1 MNDEV
6 VVYLAVLAQRGN
18 ICKDGFGHT
27 EQLHSLVYDVGA
39 QVIGQATAILSGFL
53 PSIRL
58 DKITITGEGGFK
70 LHQMSQQAFGQYF
83 LDRQKIAV
91 LPRNA
96 TGKIEKPKL
105 RHIYRSENLVAA
117 QTEADQ

>member
-39 QVIGQATAILSGFL
+39 QVIGCLLYTSFFHKMQKEVRG
-53 PSIRL
+53 
-58 DKITITGEGGFK
+58 K
-70 LHQMSQQAFGQYF
+70 LQ
-83 LDRQKIAV
+83 
-91 LPRNA
+91 
-96 TGKIEKPKL
+96 E
-105 RHIYRSENLVAA
+105 
-117 QTEADQ
+117 

>member
-39 QVIGQATAILSGFL
+39 QVIDQATAILSGFL

-83 LDRQKIAV
+83 LDRQKS
-91 LPRNA
+91 PSHR
-96 TGKIEKPKL
+96 
-105 RHIYRSENLVAA
+105 RFW
-117 QTEADQ
+117 

>member
-39 QVIGQATAILSGFL
+39 QVMNQATAILSVSF
-53 PSIRL
+53 
-58 DKITITGEGGFK
+58 
-70 LHQMSQQAFGQYF
+70 QVFG
-83 LDRQKIAV
+83 LI
-91 LPRNA
+91 
-96 TGKIEKPKL
+96 KL
-105 RHIYRSENLVAA
+105 R
-117 QTEADQ
+117 

>member
-58 DKITITGEGGFK
+58 SSKITITGE
-70 LHQMSQQAFGQYF
+70 
-83 LDRQKIAV
+83 RWI
-91 LPRNA
+91 
-96 TGKIEKPKL
+96 
-105 RHIYRSENLVAA
+105 
-117 QTEADQ
+117 QTPPDVPAGLWTVFP

>member
-27 EQLHSLVYDVGA
+27 EQLHSLVYDVGT
-39 QVIGQATAILSGFL
+39 QVIGQAAAILSGFL

-58 DKITITGEGGFK
+58 GRWI
-70 LHQMSQQAFGQYF
+70 
-83 LDRQKIAV
+83 
-91 LPRNA
+91 
-96 TGKIEKPKL
+96 
-105 RHIYRSENLVAA
+105 
-117 QTEADQ
+117 QTPPDVPAGLWTVFP

>member
-1 MNDEV
+1 MDDEI

-39 QVIGQATAILSGFL
+39 QVIGQAAAILSGFL

-58 DKITITGEGGFK
+58 DKITITG
-70 LHQMSQQAFGQYF
+70 
-83 LDRQKIAV
+83 RWI
-91 LPRNA
+91 
-96 TGKIEKPKL
+96 
-105 RHIYRSENLVAA
+105 
-117 QTEADQ
+117 QTPPDVPAGLWTVFA

>member
-91 LPRNA
+91 PPGDSGKRSRSAPGLRQVPQAPQLLPRW
-96 TGKIEKPKL
+96 
-105 RHIYRSENLVAA
+105 
-117 QTEADQ
+117 